1 MLEIQIGDNTLKKN
15 ENLYLTERQTPMKF
29 SATAPNKCHTL
40 YEMLFH
46 HMQVRGC
53 NFMIFRGGALFV
65 DTLQNQMEQ
74 QTTNQHKTSP
84 TTQSIRTVHE
94 HHEQNQHKRFSEG

>member
-1 MLEIQIGDNTLKKN
+1 VLEIQIGDNTLKKN

-53 NFMIFRGGALFV
+53 NFMIFRGGTFCGHTAKP
-65 DTLQNQMEQ
+65 NG
-74 QTTNQHKTSP
+74 TTDNPSAQDLAYHTKHSYCT
-84 TTQSIRTVHE
+84 
-94 HHEQNQHKRFSEG
+94 